1 MPTLYADFLSQP
13 CRAIEMFCR
22 IAGIEHDVEVLSL
35 AKREHKSE
43 DYINNVHKFG
53 QVPAWKEDDG
63 TVFTESAS
71 ILRFLANQ
79 YGNTDLWPEDLIQRQ
94 KVDCG
99 LDFNAC
105 QVRPNLLP
113 MIIAIIGPK
122 FFGMPEFEAKQVEE
136 RREQMNLA
144 FDKITTLLGDKDFI
158 AGDSL
163 SLADLQIFCEVAENK
178 VMAQADMSKYEKL
191 EAWFNRVYEN
201 EHVKAIHD
209 QFVETVQA
217 ALG

>member
-1 MPTLYADFLSQP
+1 
-13 CRAIEMFCR
+13 
-22 IAGIEHDVEVLSL
+22 
-35 AKREHKSE
+35 
-43 DYINNVHKFG
+43 
-53 QVPAWKEDDG
+53 
-63 TVFTESAS
+63 
-71 ILRFLANQ
+71 
-79 YGNTDLWPEDLIQRQ
+79 
-94 KVDCG
+94 
-99 LDFNAC
+99 
-105 QVRPNLLP
+105 